1 MKLLLRRDQR
11 SGMLGGKPIFS
22 IDVRAEI
29 SDDER
34 AAIQKYKLADTRLYE
49 KFEVPGASGPGAYL
63 GVLGAVGFAA
73 RMAARA
79 MNITVDVKD
88 LTGGKRIECKD
99 IVEMLAVEQQ
109 LKDAA
114 QTFKSVLDAAK
125 HFGGEEVIEV

>member
-1 MKLLLRRDQR
+1 
-11 SGMLGGKPIFS
+11 MLGKQIFS
-22 IDVRAEI
+22 LDVRAEI
-29 SDDER
+29 SEDER

-49 KFEVPGASGPGAYL
+49 KYEVPGASGPGAYL
-63 GVLGAVGFAA
+63 GVLGAAGFAA
-73 RMAARA
+73 RLAARA

-114 QTFKSVLDAAK
+114 QTFKNILDAASQ
-125 HFGGEEVIEV
+125 FGGEEVVEI